1 MQIGNIKHL
10 PESYFRRVEFTTRLG
25 CSVGCTFC
33 PQKRLIEATRGE
45 ERILKNETVAEIL
58 ENLRGSHVREVHFS
72 GFSEPFLNNDC
83 GDFIQMTH
91 EAGFEI
97 VVFSV
102 LKGLTRETLEK
113 IKDVPIKLFHV
124 SVQPPGLGTRP
135 GLEDDYFWDQVDMLL
150 SVKHR
155 FQLRFGCVAS
165 DYSEKEREVLE
176 RKSRSLGIRIIHGE
190 MLDRAGNLPNG
201 RSRHQAPGTRLVCTR
216 NIGFVILPGGDCV
229 WCSMD
234 YGTLHRV
241 GNLRNISYNQMLCA
255 QPVQNMLKKME
266 RSGNREQLLC
276 LQCESSSAV
285 SILNAGKDFLKK
297 NSSETRIMCTENIK

>member
-33 PQKRLIEATRGE
+33 PQKKLMEATRGE
-45 ERILKNETVAEIL
+45 ERILKHETVAEIL
-58 ENLRGSHVREVHFS
+58 ENLKGSHVREVHFS
-72 GFSEPFLNNDC
+72 GFSEPFLNPDC
-83 GDFIQMTH
+83 GDFIMMAH
-91 EAGFEI
+91 EAGFEV

-102 LKGLTRETLEK
+102 LKGLTREVLEK
-113 IKDVPIKLFHV
+113 IKDVPIKRFHV

-135 GLEDDYFWDQVDMLL
+135 GLDDDYFWDQVDMLL

-155 FQLRFGCVAS
+155 FTLRFGCVDS
-165 DYSEKEREVLE
+165 DYTEKEREELE
-176 RKSRSLGIRIIHGE
+176 RKSRSRGIRIIDGE
-190 MLDRAGNLPNG
+190 KLNRAGNLPEG
-201 RSRHQAPGTRLVCTR
+201 RSKQQSVDTKVICTR

-241 GNLRNISYNQMLCA
+241 GNLRNISYNQMLCSP
-255 QPVQNMLKKME
+255 PVQNMLKRME
-266 RSGNREQLLC
+266 ESGNREKLLC
-276 LQCESSSAV
+276 LQCESARAV
-285 SILNAGKDFLKK
+285 NSYIIEEWKDFLKRNLFRQK
-297 NSSETRIMCTENIK
+297 